1 MARILLLEDDDA
13 IREAVTGYLE
23 HAGHAVIA
31 CADGD
36 SALTRSNGARVDLC
50 VLDVSVPGRSGFE
63 VATEMRAAGP
73 VPVLF
78 LTSRDDEASRIEGFE
93 IGADD
98 YVVKPFSPRELV
110 LRVEAILRRTAGSQ
124 ATRHTLPQRWTSGTA
139 RLEVDVPA
147 RHLSVD
153 GEPRTLTATEWRI
166 LTALVA
172 AAPGVVTRPAI
183 TESALG
189 YSGEVE
195 SRATDTHMKN
205 LRAKLGPGAWIETVR
220 GIGFRFVGE
229 AES

>member
-23 HAGHAVIA
+23 HAGHAVTA

-36 SALTRSNGARVDLC
+36 SAVARSDGGRVDLC

-93 IGADD
+93 LGADD

-110 LRVEAILRRTAGSQ
+110 LRVEAILRRTAGTG
-124 ATRHTLPQRWTSGTA
+124 AQRTGPRRWVSGEA
-139 RLEVDVPA
+139 RLELDLPA

-166 LTALVA
+166 LTALLE

-183 TESALG
+183 GESVLG

-220 GIGFRFVGE
+220 GIGFRFLGE